1 MQSTNTK
8 FNNNG
13 LLDSLTG
20 TPAPKIFLDN
30 LSREIARSRRKF
42 QALSIMT
49 IKIIPPDNSLKIE
62 SAAESYNHNLI
73 AAGQVIKSQMR
84 SGDFFARIADDG
96 FWVCLQGNIEDAEKT
111 SSRFTKSLSTIT
123 DRNVKE
129 NKGFSFLIGLSEWSS
144 NIDPVAWVCQIDSQ
158 YFGQDA

>member
-1 MQSTNTK
+1 
-8 FNNNG
+8 
-13 LLDSLTG
+13 
-20 TPAPKIFLDN
+20 
-30 LSREIARSRRKF
+30 
-42 QALSIMT
+42 MT